1 MDTTIKLMSLVGA
14 RPQFIKLAPLAR
26 AINQMNDAV
35 DTPSIQHIIIHTGQ
49 HYDYGM
55 SDIFFDELGI
65 PHPDINLGVG
75 SGRHGEQTGK
85 MLAGIEEALIA
96 HKPDLLVIFGDTNS
110 TVAGALAASKL
121 HIPIAHVEAG
131 LRSFNRTMPEEIN
144 RIVAD
149 HVSDILLAPTPT
161 AIEHLKREGLA
172 EKTVSSGDI
181 MYDTVLHN
189 VQLAEAQS
197 EILRALPVEKGA
209 YAIATCH
216 RAENTNDPQRL
227 RHIFE
232 TFNHIAA
239 TGTSIILPLHPRTKN
254 MLPNVLPGWKPD
266 DNLHV
271 IEPVGYLD
279 MMQLVHHAR
288 LALTDS
294 GGLQKEAF
302 FLNTPCITMRDETE
316 WIETVQAGANIIT
329 SADPDRIMEAYKYW
343 MGQGEVDFGEEVQ
356 AYFGHADSANLTL
369 KAILDFLHQKMLNPV
384 L

>member
-26 AINQMNDAV
+26 AVDQMNQDPASP
-35 DTPSIQHIIIHTGQ
+35 TIQHVIIHTGQ

-75 SGRHGEQTGK
+75 SGRHGVQTGK
-85 MLAGIEEALIA
+85 MLAGIEEALIEQQ
-96 HKPDLLVIFGDTNS
+96 PDLLVIFGDTNS

-149 HVSDILLAPTPT
+149 HISDILLAPTPT
-161 AIEHLKREGLA
+161 AIQHLQNEGLSD
-172 EKTVSSGDI
+172 KTISSGDI

-189 VQLAEAQS
+189 VQLAEKQS
-197 EILRALPVEKGA
+197 EILNGLPVGKGN

-232 TFNHIAA
+232 TFNAIAER
-239 TGTSIILPLHPRTKN
+239 GTPIVLPLHPRTKN
-254 MLPNVLPGWKPD
+254 MLPNVLPDWRAHE
-266 DNLHV
+266 NLFV

-316 WIETVQAGANIIT
+316 WIETVEAGANIIT

-343 MGQGEVDFGEEVQ
+343 MRQDTADFGEEVQ
-356 AYFGHADSANLTL
+356 KFFGNADSAGRTL
-369 KAILDFLHQKMLNPV
+369 QAILDFLNEKTLSPAI
-384 L
+384 